1 MVRRGYGITQAAV
14 TDRVAAGAMAR
25 ILMAASLVVVFAGA
39 VAFVQPRGPV
49 PAHFHHVHVN
59 STNPAKTQEFYEKT
73 FGAQPVKF
81 KDTTD
86 ALFTSRGFILIN
98 QVAQPP
104 RDLETTA
111 IRHIGWAGVD
121 GPNEFARLKEKG
133 AQFHTPLTPLG
144 TNWFFYI
151 FGPDRE
157 IAEIY
162 TGDQNH
168 LFNHVH
174 LSVDDLTK
182 TVDWYERVL
191 GMTFPAS
198 ARAPRPVDP
207 NARWGTAARLDG
219 VSFVFIYKDH
229 YYAESEHRLPVG
241 RQLQSSEGSPIDHIA
256 FSYEHIGPELDR
268 MKAAGVT
275 ITRPIA
281 DRPDGVRSFFIAGP
295 DAVSIEIVEAKP
307 IPDGLWR

>member
-1 MVRRGYGITQAAV
+1 MK
-14 TDRVAAGAMAR
+14 RVLLAG
-25 ILMAASLVVVFAGA
+25 VFVVFAVSAA
-39 VAFVQPRGPV
+39 VMQQNGPA
-49 PAHFHHVHVN
+49 PAHFHHVHAN
-59 STNPAKTQEFYEKT
+59 STDPAKTQEFYEKT
-73 FGAQPVKF
+73 FGAQPVRF
-81 KDTTD
+81 KDRTD

-98 QVAQPP
+98 KVAQAPK
-104 RDLETTA
+104 DLETTA

-133 AQFHTPLTPLG
+133 TQFHTPLTPLG

-157 IAEIY
+157 IAEVF

-174 LSVDDLTK
+174 FSVDDVGK
-182 TVDWYERVL
+182 TADWYERIL
-191 GMTFPAS
+191 GMKFPAS
-198 ARAPRPVDP
+198 AKAPRPTDP
-207 NARWGTAARLDG
+207 GARWGTAARLDG
-219 VSFVFIYKDH
+219 VSFVLIYKDH
-229 YYAESEHRLPVG
+229 YYADSEHRLPVG
-241 RQLQSSEGSPIDHIA
+241 RTLQSTQGSPIDHIA
-256 FSYEHIGPELDR
+256 FSYENIAPELDR

-275 ITRPIA
+275 IVQPIA
-281 DRPDGVRSFFIAGP
+281 ERPDGVKSFFIAGP

>member
-1 MVRRGYGITQAAV
+1 MKRVLLAGLILVLGTSAAMLQQ
-14 TDRVAAGAMAR
+14 GA
-25 ILMAASLVVVFAGA
+25 
-39 VAFVQPRGPV
+39 PV
-49 PAHFHHVHVN
+49 PAHFHHIHVN
-59 STNPAKTQEFYEKT
+59 STDVAKTQQFYETT

-81 KDTTD
+81 KDRTD

-98 QVAQPP
+98 KVAQPP
-104 RDLETTA
+104 KDLETTA

-121 GPNEFARLKEKG
+121 GPNEFARLKDKG
-133 AQFHTPLTPLG
+133 LQFHTPLTPLG

-174 LSVDDLTK
+174 LSVDNVAT
-182 TVDWYERVL
+182 TADWYERTL
-191 GMTFPAS
+191 GMKFPES
-198 ARAPRPVDP
+198 AKGPRPSDP
-207 NARWGTAARLDG
+207 GARWGSAARLDG
-219 VSFVFIYKDH
+219 VSFVLIYKDH
-229 YYAESEHRLPVG
+229 YYADSEHRLPVG
-241 RQLQSSEGSPIDHIA
+241 RQLQTTEGSPIDHVA
-256 FSYEHIGPELDR
+256 FSYENIAPEFER

-275 ITRPIA
+275 IVQPIA
-281 DRPDGVRSFFIAGP
+281 DRPEGVKSFFIRGP
-295 DAVSIEIVEAKP
+295 DAVLIEIVEAKP

>member
-1 MVRRGYGITQAAV
+1 MT
-14 TDRVAAGAMAR
+14 RVLLAGAFVVLAVS
-25 ILMAASLVVVFAGA
+25 AAMMQPMGA
-39 VAFVQPRGPV
+39 P

-59 STNPAKTQEFYEKT
+59 STDPAKTQEFYEKT

-81 KDTTD
+81 KDRTD

-98 QVAQPP
+98 KVAQPP
-104 RDLETTA
+104 KDLETTA

-151 FGPDRE
+151 FGPDKE
-157 IAEIY
+157 IAEVY

-174 LSVDDLTK
+174 FSVDDVAK
-182 TVDWYERVL
+182 TADWYERIL
-191 GMTFPAS
+191 GMKFPAS
-198 ARAPRPVDP
+198 AKGPRPTEAS
-207 NARWGTAARLDG
+207 ARWGSAARLDG
-219 VSFVFIYKDH
+219 VSFVLIYKDH
-229 YYAESEHRLPVG
+229 YYADSEHRLPVG
-241 RQLQSSEGSPIDHIA
+241 RQLQGTQGSPVDHIA
-256 FSYEHIGPELDR
+256 FSYENIAPEFDR

-275 ITRPIA
+275 IAQPIA
-281 DRPDGVRSFFIAGP
+281 DRPEGVKSFFITGP

>member
-1 MVRRGYGITQAAV
+1 MRRALLVGTFVVI
-14 TDRVAAGAMAR
+14 
-25 ILMAASLVVVFAGA
+25 AAS
-39 VAFVQPRGPV
+39 VAFVQESGPK

-59 STNPAKTQEFYEKT
+59 STDPAKTQEFYEKT

-81 KDTTD
+81 KDRTD

-98 QVAQPP
+98 KVAQAPK
-104 RDLETTA
+104 DLETTA
-111 IRHIGWAGVD
+111 VRHIGWAGID

-133 AQFHTPLTPLG
+133 TSFHTPLTPLG

-151 FGPDRE
+151 FGPDKE
-157 IAEIY
+157 IAEVY

-174 LSVDDLTK
+174 FSVDDVAK
-182 TVDWYERVL
+182 TADWYQRIL
-191 GMTFPAS
+191 GMTFPAT
-198 ARAPRPVDP
+198 AKGPRPSDA
-207 NARWGTAARLDG
+207 NARWGSAARLDG
-219 VSFVFIYKDH
+219 VSFVLIYKDH
-229 YYAESEHRLPVG
+229 YYADSEHRLAVG
-241 RQLQSSEGSPIDHIA
+241 RQLQTTQGSPIDHIA
-256 FSYEHIGPELDR
+256 FSYENIAPEFER

-275 ITRPIA
+275 IAQPIA
-281 DRPDGVRSFFIAGP
+281 ERPEGVKSFFVTGP

>member
-1 MVRRGYGITQAAV
+1 MKRALLAGLIVVLEASAAMLQQ
-14 TDRVAAGAMAR
+14 G
-25 ILMAASLVVVFAGA
+25 
-39 VAFVQPRGPV
+39 GP
-49 PAHFHHVHVN
+49 PAAHFHHVHVN
-59 STNPAKTQEFYEKT
+59 STDPAKTQLFYET
-73 FGAQPVKF
+73 TCGAQPVKY
-81 KDTTD
+81 KDRTD

-98 QVAQPP
+98 KVAQPP
-104 RDLETTA
+104 KDLETTA

-174 LSVDDLTK
+174 LSVDNVAT
-182 TVDWYERVL
+182 TADWYERTL
-191 GMTFPAS
+191 GMKFPAS
-198 ARAPRPVDP
+198 AKAPRPSDP
-207 NARWGTAARLDG
+207 NVRWGSSARLDG
-219 VSFVFIYKDH
+219 VSFVLIYKDH
-229 YYAESEHRLPVG
+229 YYADSEHRLPVG
-241 RQLQSSEGSPIDHIA
+241 RQLQTTQGSPVDHVA
-256 FSYEHIGPELDR
+256 FSYENIAPEFER
-268 MKAAGVT
+268 MKAAGVN
-275 ITRPIA
+275 IVQPIA
-281 DRPDGVRSFFIAGP
+281 DRPEGVKSFFITGP
-295 DAVSIEIVEAKP
+295 DAVLIEIVEAKP

>member
-1 MVRRGYGITQAAV
+1 MRRVLLAGIFIAL
-14 TDRVAAGAMAR
+14 AGSA
-25 ILMAASLVVVFAGA
+25 
-39 VAFVQPRGPV
+39 AFVQQRGPA

-59 STNPAKTQEFYEKT
+59 STDPAKTQDFYAKT

-81 KDTTD
+81 KDRTD
-86 ALFTSRGFILIN
+86 ALFVSRGFILIN
-98 QVAQPP
+98 KVSQQP
-104 RDLETTA
+104 RDLETTS

-133 AQFHTPLTPLG
+133 SQFHTPLTPLG

-174 LSVDDLTK
+174 FSVDDVAK
-182 TVDWYERVL
+182 TADWYERIL

-198 ARAPRPVDP
+198 AKGPKPTDP
-207 NARWGTAARLDG
+207 NARWGSAARLDG
-219 VSFVFIYKDH
+219 VSFVLIYKDH
-229 YYAESEHRLPVG
+229 YYADSEHRLPVG
-241 RQLQSSEGSPIDHIA
+241 RTLQSTEGTPIDHIA
-256 FSYEHIGPELDR
+256 FSYENIAPELDR
-268 MKAAGVT
+268 MRAAGVP
-275 ITRPIA
+275 IVRPIA
-281 DRPDGVRSFFIAGP
+281 ERADGLKSFFITGP

>member
-1 MVRRGYGITQAAV
+1 MKRALLAGLIVVLEASAAMLQQ
-14 TDRVAAGAMAR
+14 G
-25 ILMAASLVVVFAGA
+25 
-39 VAFVQPRGPV
+39 GP
-49 PAHFHHVHVN
+49 PTAHFHHVHVN
-59 STNPAKTQEFYEKT
+59 STDPAKTQLFYETT
-73 FGAQPVKF
+73 FGAQPVKY
-81 KDTTD
+81 KDRTD

-98 QVAQPP
+98 KVAQPP
-104 RDLETTA
+104 KDLETTA

-174 LSVDDLTK
+174 LSVDNVAT
-182 TVDWYERVL
+182 TADWYERTL
-191 GMTFPAS
+191 GMKFPAS
-198 ARAPRPVDP
+198 AKAPRPSDP
-207 NARWGTAARLDG
+207 NARWGSSARLDG
-219 VSFVFIYKDH
+219 VSFVLIYKDH
-229 YYAESEHRLPVG
+229 YYADSEHRLPVG
-241 RQLQSSEGSPIDHIA
+241 RQLQTTQGSPVDHVA
-256 FSYEHIGPELDR
+256 FSYENIAPEFER
-268 MKAAGVT
+268 MKAAGVN
-275 ITRPIA
+275 IVQPIA
-281 DRPDGVRSFFIAGP
+281 DRPEGVKSFFITGP
-295 DAVSIEIVEAKP
+295 DAVLIEIVEAKP

>member
-1 MVRRGYGITQAAV
+1 MLL
-14 TDRVAAGAMAR
+14 AGAFVVLAVS
-25 ILMAASLVVVFAGA
+25 AAY
-39 VAFVQPRGPV
+39 VQPRGPA

-59 STNPAKTQEFYEKT
+59 STDPAKTQEFYEKT

-81 KDTTD
+81 KDRTD

-98 QVAQPP
+98 KVAQPP
-104 RDLETTA
+104 KSLETTA

-151 FGPDRE
+151 FGPDKE

-174 LSVDDLTK
+174 LSVDDVAK
-182 TVDWYERVL
+182 TADWYERVL

-198 ARAPRPVDP
+198 AKGPRPADP
-207 NARWGTAARLDG
+207 KARWGSAARLDG
-219 VSFVFIYKDH
+219 VSFVLIYKDD
-229 YYAESEHRLPVG
+229 YYADSEPRLPRG
-241 RQLQSSEGSPIDHIA
+241 RQLQTTEGSPIDHIA
-256 FSYEHIGPELDR
+256 FSYERIEPELDR

-275 ITRPIA
+275 IAQPIA
-281 DRPDGVRSFFIAGP
+281 ERPDGVKSFFITGP